1 MHMKKIICFII
12 LILFTF
18 SISTVYAV
26 EELLTTEKI
35 IHDQID
41 RLNIFELQEI
51 IDEVNKDLENYIP
64 RIEIKKLILQMIKG
78 EEIVS
83 LNDITKTVLK
93 ILFKEIIANWSLL
106 TQIIVL
112 ALLSS
117 LLQNL
122 QNAFEREVISK
133 LAYNTCYLIIISIT
147 IKSFII
153 AIDIGSET
161 IDLMVNFMQALL
173 PILLTMLMA
182 MGGLTSSA
190 FLHPILLTSI
200 GFIGTIIKNLVF
212 PLILFSAVLSIV
224 NSLSSKIQVK
234 KLSSLLKQSAIIIL
248 GFVLTVFI
256 GIISIQGITAST
268 VDGLGLRTTKF
279 VVDKLIPIVGGF
291 LSDAMSTVIGCSLVL
306 KNTIGAI
313 GVFSLFMLCFMP
325 LIKILSLIIV
335 YKIATVVIEPIGDNA
350 LIDCLNNISNLLIVL
365 FGVISSLAIMFFII
379 VTTVVSAGNIT
390 SMMK

>member
-1 MHMKKIICFII
+1 MKKIICFII

>member
-1 MHMKKIICFII
+1 MKKIICFII

-256 GIISIQGITAST
+256 GIISIQGIAAST